1 MIPLKV
7 VSRSDFSG
15 FLKVFTTLTCLS
27 QTMAWRSHGTTNE
40 ELISKLRG
48 KEQYS
53 QIILNITS
61 VLITLQLM
69 PSLKV
74 TKWNE

>member
-7 VSRSDFSG
+7 VCRSDFSG
-15 FLKVFTTLTCLS
+15 FLKVFATLTCLS

-48 KEQYS
+48 KDEYPN
-53 QIILNITS
+53 II
-61 VLITLQLM
+61 
-69 PSLKV
+69 
-74 TKWNE
+74 